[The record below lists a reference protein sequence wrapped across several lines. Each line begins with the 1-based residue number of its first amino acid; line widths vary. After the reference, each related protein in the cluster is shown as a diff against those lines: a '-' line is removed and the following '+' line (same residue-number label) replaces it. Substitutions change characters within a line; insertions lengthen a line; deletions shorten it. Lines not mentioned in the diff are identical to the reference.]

1 MSTLSIT
8 STSFSFN
15 PIFFFFNDTATTEI
29 YTLSLHDALPISPG
43 RGRTGLSRAD
53 RCLARLGGRVAA
65 VAPAVAEDLVR
76 EVEREVGSATR
87 GRGGDRARLAR
98 EAFLRPVRLRRD
110 FDRGDVL
117 VVDGWVLSRS
127 EVAVCVYLY
136 M

>member
-1 MSTLSIT
+1 
-8 STSFSFN
+8 
-15 PIFFFFNDTATTEI
+15 
-29 YTLSLHDALPISPG
+29 
-43 RGRTGLSRAD
+43 
-53 RCLARLGGRVAA
+53 

-87 GRGGDRARLAR
+87 GPGGDPARLAR
-98 EAFLRPVRLRRD
+98 ETFLPPVRLRRD

-136 M
+136 ALATHAMPRA